1 MTDWITAAFGN
12 RAIDDTL
19 RNSLRNLKPVQVPSG
34 HVLFRPG
41 DPVAGFVL
49 LTSGEVGVYLTGHGG
64 REVLLYAVRP
74 GETCVQT
81 TLGLM
86 GEGDYSGEA
95 ICETDTEIVQ
105 VPRATFTR
113 LMDGSAPFR
122 DFVFHAF
129 AHRLQSMTAL
139 LERLAFMKIEERLAE
154 LLLDRADDNGRIHNT
169 HHGLATAIGSARE
182 VVSRRLEQFSRQGL
196 VRLERGLVEITD
208 RQGLEKL
215 SGASRP
221 V

>member
-1 MTDWITAAFGN
+1 MTDWITTAFGN
-12 RAIDDTL
+12 RPTDGTIRTAL
-19 RNSLRNLKPVQVPSG
+19 KNLKPGMVPAGS
-34 HVLFRPG
+34 VLFRPG
-41 DPVAGFVL
+41 DAVGGFVL
-49 LTSGEVGVYLTGHGG
+49 VTSGEVGVYLTGHGG

-86 GEGDYSGEA
+86 GEGDYAGEA

-154 LLLDRADDNGRIHNT
+154 LLLDRADGTDRVHNT
-169 HHGLATAIGSARE
+169 HQGLATAIGSARE

-196 VRLERGLVEITD
+196 VKLERGVVQIID
-208 RQGLEKL
+208 RSGLEKI
-215 SGASRP
+215 SAKPGP